1 MNRTLLQRISNLRVR
16 EARSLLRAGHSPGA
30 YYLVGYAIEC
40 ALKACVARQIKQHDF
55 PDKKLVNEAYTH
67 DLEKLVRV
75 AGLSPE
81 LDRARRANLDLDV
94 NWAVVKDWSESSRY
108 DVGITPAQAE
118 DILSACTSRK
128 NGVLTWIK
136 SKW

>member
-1 MNRTLLQRISNLRVR
+1 MNRTLLQRLSSLRVK

-30 YYLVGYAIEC
+30 YYLVGYAVEC
-40 ALKACVARQIKQHDF
+40 ALKACVARQIKAHDF

-75 AGLSPE
+75 AGLAPDF
-81 LDRARRANLDLDV
+81 DRARRANSNLDL

-108 DVGITPAQAE
+108 DAGITSAQAK
-118 DILSACTSRK
+118 DMLSACTSRT
-128 NGVLTWIK
+128 NGMGVDLELT
-136 SKW
+136 